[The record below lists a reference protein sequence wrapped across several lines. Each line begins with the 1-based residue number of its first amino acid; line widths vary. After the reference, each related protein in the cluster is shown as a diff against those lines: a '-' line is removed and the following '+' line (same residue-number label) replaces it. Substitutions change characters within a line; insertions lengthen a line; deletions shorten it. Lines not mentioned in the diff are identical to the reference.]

1 MVFNYIF
8 KLLLFMIIAII
19 IDSIHVYVQIYMR
32 IGILYR
38 INFNNTV
45 IVYKIVQ
52 FANALEKVVDHIP
65 YLFLDKEGG
74 FYLYCIGIYE
84 PINWNA
90 LPNIKERILVCV
102 EKIFDVLKHVFRINL
117 IYVIYVLWFFW
128 RPIIDKMVYAFDII
142 RPNIYQFLDY
152 LKTCLTFIQNNGW
165 LIFIVFV
172 SLIIFLKDNLER
184 KLSGLPID
192 EELENEKADFKQIA
206 ICLDS
211 IRGKLYEC
219 ANNSKI
225 NEDILHRLLNQLEY
239 SFARKSFDDKEYLKN
254 TMDNCLNGLND
265 DLDTLKVIKGFIK
278 NIEDLGGKNIYAN
291 YHLDIWKNVSDLHIT
306 SSSTQFLFSRKQ
318 SVIRE
323 INRIIDSNEEKDTKL
338 LYAKLIKSV
347 RVHWIEELDY
357 SYQLSRY
364 FKFIK
369 RRKRKY
375 NNLKKEILLTDKA
388 LSIAEHTKD
397 K

>member
-1 MVFNYIF
+1 MVFNYIL
-8 KLLLFMIIAII
+8 KLLLFVIIAII

-102 EKIFDVLKHVFRINL
+102 EKIFGVMKHVFRINL

-128 RPIIDKMVYAFDII
+128 RPIIDKMVYAVDII

-152 LKTCLTFIQNNGW
+152 LKNCLTFIQNNGW
-165 LIFIVFV
+165 LIFILFV
-172 SLIIFLKDNLER
+172 SIIIFLKDNLER

-192 EELENEKADFKQIA
+192 EELENEKAEFKQIA

-239 SFARKSFDDKEYLKN
+239 SFARKLFDDKEYLKN

-278 NIEDLGGKNIYAN
+278 NIEDIGGKNIYAN

-318 SVIRE
+318 SVIQE
-323 INRIIDSNEEKDTKL
+323 INRRIDSDEEKETKL

-357 SYQLSRY
+357 SYQLSTY
-364 FKFIK
+364 LKFIK

-375 NNLKKEILLTDKA
+375 KNLKKEILLTDKA

>member
-1 MVFNYIF
+1 MVFNYIL
-8 KLLLFMIIAII
+8 KLLLFVIIAII

-84 PINWNA
+84 PINWNV

-102 EKIFDVLKHVFRINL
+102 EKIFGVMKHVFRINL

-165 LIFIVFV
+165 LIFILFV
-172 SLIIFLKDNLER
+172 SIIIFLKDNLER

-265 DLDTLKVIKGFIK
+265 DLETLKVIKGVIK

-318 SVIRE
+318 SVIQE
-323 INRIIDSNEEKDTKL
+323 INRRIDSDEEKDTKL

-357 SYQLSRY
+357 SYQLSKY

-375 NNLKKEILLTDKA
+375 KNLKKEILLTDKA

>member
-1 MVFNYIF
+1 
-8 KLLLFMIIAII
+8 L
-19 IDSIHVYVQIYMR
+19 
-32 IGILYR
+32 
-38 INFNNTV
+38 
-45 IVYKIVQ
+45 
-52 FANALEKVVDHIP
+52 
-65 YLFLDKEGG
+65 
-74 FYLYCIGIYE
+74 
-84 PINWNA
+84 
-90 LPNIKERILVCV
+90 
-102 EKIFDVLKHVFRINL
+102 
-117 IYVIYVLWFFW
+117 
-128 RPIIDKMVYAFDII
+128 
-142 RPNIYQFLDY
+142 
-152 LKTCLTFIQNNGW
+152 
-165 LIFIVFV
+165 FV
-172 SLIIFLKDNLER
+172 SIIIFLKDNLER

-265 DLDTLKVIKGFIK
+265 DLETLKVIKGFIK

-318 SVIRE
+318 SVIQE
-323 INRIIDSNEEKDTKL
+323 INRRIDSDEEKDTKL

-357 SYQLSRY
+357 SYQLSKY

-375 NNLKKEILLTDKA
+375 KNLKKEILLTDKA